1 MSKKIIALLIIAA
14 MSVPY
19 AVSAAKPNAERG
31 SEPNSGHHQREP
43 KPAPNSPA
51 SVLSTSDSSSSES
64 GSSDSTSSGDTASDS
79 TSSGD
84 TASDSTSDSSAST
97 DADNSSKPEKPEKP
111 QKPSNHEKPQ
121 KPVADNTPEIDGD
134 TTVSPRPE
142 KPQKPEKPTETL
154 DPNASPRPEKPQKP
168 EKPDA
173 TIDPSATADPDA
185 EPSDEVADEEK
196 SEISKDEFKKKKEE
210 RRNAHIEAKEY
221 IKELKPLFKDA
232 DSETRKEI
240 LSEIAEAK
248 KDLQEYSIGVFVRG
262 IDLDFGKYN
271 NVTPYIKN
279 DLTLIPLRAVAESLD
294 ADVSWDD
301 ETRTITITKNDTT
314 IVMQVDSQTAL
325 INGEEYELAAVPEIN
340 NGRTMVPLRFIMEAM
355 KSTVE
360 WDDESRTVIIE

>member
-1 MSKKIIALLIIAA
+1 
-14 MSVPY
+14 
-19 AVSAAKPNAERG
+19 
-31 SEPNSGHHQREP
+31 
-43 KPAPNSPA
+43 
-51 SVLSTSDSSSSES
+51 
-64 GSSDSTSSGDTASDS
+64 
-79 TSSGD
+79 
-84 TASDSTSDSSAST
+84 
-97 DADNSSKPEKPEKP
+97 SKPEKPEKP

-121 KPVADNTPEIDGD
+121 KPAADNTPEIDGD

-154 DPNASPRPEKPQKP
+154 DPNASPRPEKPHKP

>member
-1 MSKKIIALLIIAA
+1 MS
-14 MSVPY
+14 P
-19 AVSAAKPNAERG
+19 
-31 SEPNSGHHQREP
+31 
-43 KPAPNSPA
+43 
-51 SVLSTSDSSSSES
+51 
-64 GSSDSTSSGDTASDS
+64 
-79 TSSGD
+79 
-84 TASDSTSDSSAST
+84 
-97 DADNSSKPEKPEKP
+97 KPEKP
-111 QKPSNHEKPQ
+111 QKPEKPTETLD
-121 KPVADNTPEIDGD
+121 PNA
-134 TTVSPRPE
+134 SPRPE